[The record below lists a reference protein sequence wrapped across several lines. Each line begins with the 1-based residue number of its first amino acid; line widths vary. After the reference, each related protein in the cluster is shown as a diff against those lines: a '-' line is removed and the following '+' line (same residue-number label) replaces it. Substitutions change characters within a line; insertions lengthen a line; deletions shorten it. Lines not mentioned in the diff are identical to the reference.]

1 MILGAKRCA
10 SSRPY
15 EIWQVYGR
23 FVEEKHPR
31 FGPGVAER
39 MKIAS
44 SITAAQAENARAVRA
59 AAREH
64 ILSLIKPGTIVA
76 LPTAPSIA
84 PLVDMPAAA
93 LESHRLQVM
102 RLTCTAGLAGLPQ
115 VSLPVGTVSGCPA
128 GLSLIGW
135 AGGDEALLDL
145 AVTLSVHCGIAA

>member
-1 MILGAKRCA
+1 
-10 SSRPY
+10 
-15 EIWQVYGR
+15 
-23 FVEEKHPR
+23 
-31 FGPGVAER
+31 

-44 SITAAQAENARAVRA
+44 SITAAQAESARAVRA

-64 ILSLIKPGTIVA
+64 ILWLIKPGTIVA

-93 LESHRLQVM
+93 LKSHRLQVM

-135 AGGDEALLDL
+135 AGGDEALMDL